1 MEQERLITNRTAKFG
16 EACGRSWFYLIC
28 PWCGTRVRCFCWSF
42 AAVGKRC
49 PACGALHQPSDYSRK
64 EVPSELKLSMS
75 ASTEIL
81 ANIEEI
87 LSLIS
92 KGNTY
97 SSIYRKL
104 YSEKKIHIKMTAFRT
119 ILRKNNILPQSS
131 KDIDKKLQQAIEAH
145 KKKTMKPPPE
155 NHQQKNNDDKE
166 KHDDKEKQ
174 SQSGP
179 LVVEA
184 PKVKTV
190 NYRPNADSSKYTG
203 QK

>member
-28 PWCGTRVRCFCWSF
+28 PWCRTRVRCFCWSF

-64 EVPSELKLSMS
+64 EVPSEVKKFMS

-104 YSEKKIHIKMTAFRT
+104 YSEKKIHMQMSTFRK
-119 ILRKNNILPQSS
+119 ILRNNNISPQSS
-131 KDIDKKLQQAIEAH
+131 RDIDRQLQHAVETHNKKIIKPSLEQQQQRIGNPD
-145 KKKTMKPPPE
+145 KK
-155 NHQQKNNDDKE
+155 N
-166 KHDDKEKQ
+166 
-174 SQSGP
+174 QSGP

>member
-1 MEQERLITNRTAKFG
+1 MSEVKKF
-16 EACGRSWFYLIC
+16 
-28 PWCGTRVRCFCWSF
+28 
-42 AAVGKRC
+42 
-49 PACGALHQPSDYSRK
+49 
-64 EVPSELKLSMS
+64 MS

-92 KGNTY
+92 NGNTY

-104 YSEKKIHIKMTAFRT
+104 YSEKKIHMQMSTFRK
-119 ILRKNNILPQSS
+119 ILRNNNISPQSS
-131 KDIDKKLQQAIEAH
+131 RDIDRQLQHAVETHNKKIIKSSLEQQQQRTGNPD
-145 KKKTMKPPPE
+145 KK
-155 NHQQKNNDDKE
+155 NQF
-166 KHDDKEKQ
+166 
-174 SQSGP
+174 GP